1 MQSNSSM
8 LKMYLTGQS
17 IPLSS
22 IKLCTD
28 WNLHPWEF
36 GIIPAELEESLTL
49 NGIIHPPL
57 VIADSAKAFTV
68 ISGAKRLEFARR
80 ISGLSPLYCMV
91 LAKDTPPHII
101 LNLLFAD
108 QSATSNI
115 SLAEK
120 ARFVEIACRLFSID
134 DVERTYQKKLQLRP
148 GRSTISGL
156 LNILQQDQIIIKE
169 IHAGRLQDR
178 MVSEILSLPEE
189 SDKLALVQL
198 FKSCGMGDGKQKR
211 FFTLIR
217 DIALREGLTIS
228 AYLQQKKIRAILDHE
243 EINVP
248 QKIHHLG
255 ELLQQENSPSYSL
268 AERAFVKQVKELHLP
283 INYSISHS
291 PSFERDEITL
301 SITFKNIDACKNFLL
316 QEQR

>member
-1 MQSNSSM
+1 
-8 LKMYLTGQS
+8 MYLTCQS

-36 GIIPAELEESLTL
+36 GIIPPELEESLTL

-57 VIADSAKAFTV
+57 VLADSAKTFTV
-68 ISGAKRLEFARR
+68 ISGAKRLEFAGR
-80 ISGLSPLYCMV
+80 LSESSHLYCMV
-91 LAKDTPPHII
+91 LAKDTPHHLI
-101 LNLLFAD
+101 LNLILAD
-108 QSATSNI
+108 QNTTSKI

-120 ARFVEIACRLFSID
+120 ARFVEIACRLLNIE
-134 DVERTYQKKLQLRP
+134 DVESLYQKKLQLRT
-148 GRSTISGL
+148 GRSTISDL
-156 LNILQQDQIIIKE
+156 LRILQQDQIIIKE
-169 IHAGRLQDR
+169 IHGGRLQDR
-178 MVSEILSLPEE
+178 MVSEILSLTEE
-189 SDKLALVQL
+189 SDKLALVEL
-198 FKSCGMGDGKQKR
+198 FKSFGMGDGKQKR

-228 AYLQQKKIRAILDHE
+228 SYLQQEKIRAILDHKE
-243 EINVP
+243 MNVP

-255 ELLQQENSPSYSL
+255 DLLQQEISPSYSL
-268 AERAFVKQVKELHLP
+268 AERDFVKLVKELHLP

-301 SITFKNIDACKNFLL
+301 SITFKNIAACKKYLL
-316 QEQR
+316 QEDQR

>member
-1 MQSNSSM
+1 
-8 LKMYLTGQS
+8 MYLTCQS

-22 IKLCTD
+22 IQLCTD

-36 GIIPAELEESLTL
+36 GIITPELEESLTL

-57 VIADSAKAFTV
+57 VLADSAKTFTV
-68 ISGAKRLEFARR
+68 ISGAKRLEFTRR
-80 ISGLSPLYCMV
+80 LSWPSHLCCMV
-91 LAKDTPPHII
+91 LAENTPPRLI
-101 LNLLFAD
+101 LNLILAD
-108 QSATSNI
+108 QNTASKL

-120 ARFVEIACRLFSID
+120 ARFVEIACRLLNIEDVKSIC
-134 DVERTYQKKLQLRP
+134 KKELQLKT
-148 GRSTISGL
+148 GRSTISDL
-156 LNILQQDQIIIKE
+156 LRILQQDEIIIKE

-178 MVSEILSLPEE
+178 MVSEILSLAEE

-198 FKSCGMGDGKQKR
+198 FKSFGMGDGKQKR

-228 AYLQQKKIRAILDHE
+228 SYLQQEKIRAILDHE
-243 EINVP
+243 EMNVP

-255 ELLQQENSPSYSL
+255 ELLQQEISPSYSV
-268 AERAFVKQVKELHLP
+268 AERDFVKQVKDLHLP

-291 PSFERDEITL
+291 PSFEKDEITL
-301 SITFKNIDACKNFLL
+301 SIIFKNIAACKNYLAPKDK
-316 QEQR
+316 R

>member
-1 MQSNSSM
+1 
-8 LKMYLTGQS
+8 MYLTCQS

-36 GIIPAELEESLTL
+36 EIIPAELEESLTL

-57 VIADSAKAFTV
+57 VLADSSKVFTV
-68 ISGAKRLEFARR
+68 ISGAKRLEFAGRL
-80 ISGLSPLYCMV
+80 SGPSPLYCMV
-91 LAKDTPPHII
+91 LAKDTPPHLI
-101 LNLLFAD
+101 LNFILAD
-108 QSATSNI
+108 QNTTSKI

-120 ARFVEIACRLFSID
+120 ARFIEIACRLLNIE
-134 DVERTYQKKLQLRP
+134 DVVSLYQKKLQLRT
-148 GRSTISGL
+148 GRSTISDL
-156 LNILQQDQIIIKE
+156 LRILQQDEIIIKE

-198 FKSCGMGDGKQKR
+198 FKNCGMGDGKQKR

-228 AYLQQKKIRAILDHE
+228 SYLQQEKIRAILDHE
-243 EINVP
+243 EMNVP

-255 ELLQQENSPSYSL
+255 DLLQHELSPSYSL
-268 AERAFVKQVKELHLP
+268 AERDFVKQLKELHLP
-283 INYSISHS
+283 TNYSISHS

-301 SITFKNIDACKNFLL
+301 TIAFENIAACKNYLL
-316 QEQR
+316 QKQR

>member
-1 MQSNSSM
+1 
-8 LKMYLTGQS
+8 MYLTCKS

-57 VIADSAKAFTV
+57 VLADSAKTFTV
-68 ISGAKRLEFARR
+68 ISGAKRLKFAGRLPE
-80 ISGLSPLYCMV
+80 SSHLYCMV
-91 LAKDTPPHII
+91 LAKDTPHQLI
-101 LNLLFAD
+101 LNLILAD
-108 QSATSNI
+108 QNTSSKI

-120 ARFVEIACRLFSID
+120 ARFVEIACRLLNTE
-134 DVERTYQKKLQLRP
+134 DVVSLYMKKLQLKT
-148 GRSTISGL
+148 GRSTITDL
-156 LNILQQDQIIIKE
+156 LRILQQDEIIIKE

-198 FKSCGMGDGKQKR
+198 FKSFGMGDSKQKR
-211 FFTLIR
+211 FFALIR

-228 AYLQQKKIRAILDHE
+228 SYLQQEKIRAILDHE
-243 EINVP
+243 EMNIP
-248 QKIHHLG
+248 QKIHHFG
-255 ELLQQENSPSYSL
+255 VLLQKEVSPSYSL
-268 AERAFVKQVKELHLP
+268 AESDFVKQVKELRLP
-283 INYSISHS
+283 TNYSMSHS

-301 SITFKNIDACKNFLL
+301 SITFKDIAACKNYLL
-316 QEQR
+316 QNQR